1 MGNRIPLDRIFVAT
15 STFIFY
21 TALIFLGTFLL
32 SFTEKTDL
40 TRILFEVSSA
50 LGTVG
55 LSAGLTGML
64 TDFGKVVLI
73 VLMFIGRLGVITF
86 GLAVLA
92 RKVGSNHHGGEEDL
106 AV

>member
-1 MGNRIPLDRIFVAT
+1 L
-15 STFIFY
+15 
-21 TALIFLGTFLL
+21 FLTNPKPRWGWDFSP
-32 SFTEKTDL
+32 SFCEKTDL

-73 VLMFIGRLGVITF
+73 VLMFIGRLGVIIF
-86 GLAVLA
+86 GLAVMA
-92 RKVGSNHHGGEEDL
+92 RRVGRNNPSEEDDL